1 MWATPSPE
9 KSPYSALKGP
19 LRMSTSC
26 TSLGSQR
33 LQRAQ
38 VPLAVSLRRLVLLHI
53 IHQHLE
59 AAVDASVVQIE
70 TKAADFERLPSTF
83 VLARVDAGGQRV
95 EYLVVT
101 GEQRLLVD
109 GIVAAVDGIEGR
121 GGDYDA
127 VVHQGDG
134 VMDMQFNLLSWV
146 SSFEHTFLVSDVLAT
161 YLERD
166 SSCWGLQR
174 EVPLR
179 VGLRFDTSGAGAGVT
194 VAPATAW
201 SFSSSTTPEI
211 DCGSACAHRHCPT
224 NQSTSTARFEKA
236 NSWR

>member
-1 MWATPSPE
+1 
-9 KSPYSALKGP
+9 
-19 LRMSTSC
+19 MSTSC

-83 VLARVDAGGQRV
+83 VLAGVDAGGQRV

-101 GEQRLLVD
+101 GEQRVLVD

-174 EVPLR
+174 EVPQR
-179 VGLRFDTSGAGAGVT
+179 VGLRFDTSGAGAGGNRCSRYRLVLL
-194 VAPATAW
+194 V
-201 SFSSSTTPEI
+201 
-211 DCGSACAHRHCPT
+211 
-224 NQSTSTARFEKA
+224 QY
-236 NSWR
+236 NSGD

>member
-53 IHQHLE
+53 IHQYLE

-83 VLARVDAGGQRV
+83 VLAGVDAGGQRV
-95 EYLVVT
+95 DYLVVT
-101 GEQRLLVD
+101 GEQRVLVD
-109 GIVAAVDGIEGR
+109 GIVAAVERMDGR
-121 GGDYDA
+121 GGEYDA

-134 VMDMQFNLLSWV
+134 VMDTDF
-146 SSFEHTFLVSDVLAT
+146 DVLA
-161 YLERD
+161 
-166 SSCWGLQR
+166 C
-174 EVPLR
+174 
-179 VGLRFDTSGAGAGVT
+179 VGR
-194 VAPATAW
+194 
-201 SFSSSTTPEI
+201 
-211 DCGSACAHRHCPT
+211 R
-224 NQSTSTARFEKA
+224 
-236 NSWR
+236 

>member
-83 VLARVDAGGQRV
+83 VLAGVDAGGQRV

-101 GEQRLLVD
+101 GEQRVLVD
-109 GIVAAVDGIEGR
+109 GIVAAGGGVGGGGGGFGGCVPHGGGGVGFGGI
-121 GGDYDA
+121 
-127 VVHQGDG
+127 
-134 VMDMQFNLLSWV
+134 
-146 SSFEHTFLVSDVLAT
+146 TF
-161 YLERD
+161 
-166 SSCWGLQR
+166 
-174 EVPLR
+174 
-179 VGLRFDTSGAGAGVT
+179 
-194 VAPATAW
+194 
-201 SFSSSTTPEI
+201 
-211 DCGSACAHRHCPT
+211 
-224 NQSTSTARFEKA
+224 
-236 NSWR
+236 